1 MTLFQDKFK
10 MDSNRLKN
18 WDYSSLAV
26 YFITMVTQNR
36 EYLFGSIEEDK
47 MILSKNGQIVEN
59 ELLKSI
65 KIRKNWFF
73 HNWIVMPNYI
83 HLLIEIQNNEVSSE
97 MNNVHTQIERSHI
110 VETHSS
116 ASTSGTS
123 TTDIAANNLINSSIN
138 NVTNVAKTHC
148 SASLQ
153 NNHENNY
160 ANKYGYEL
168 SRNPNSISSFVA
180 IFKSVTTKQIN
191 GSASIWQSNYHDHIV
206 RNYKR
211 FETIYNYIKTNPS
224 SWATDSMKL

>member
-1 MTLFQDKFK
+1 MTLFHDKF
-10 MDSNRLKN
+10 NRLKN
-18 WDYSSLAV
+18 WDYSSSAV

-36 EYLFGSIEEDK
+36 EYLFGSIEGDK
-47 MILSKNGQIVEN
+47 MILNENGQIVEN

-73 HNWIVMPNYI
+73 HNWIVMPNHI

-123 TTDIAANNLINSSIN
+123 TTDIAANNSTN
-138 NVTNVAKTHC
+138 NVTTVAKTHC

-168 SRNPNSISSFVA
+168 SRKPNSISSFVA

>member
-18 WDYSSLAV
+18 WDYSSSAV

-36 EYLFGSIEEDK
+36 EYLFGSIEGDK
-47 MILSKNGQIVEN
+47 MILNENGQIVEN

-73 HNWIVMPNYI
+73 HNWIVMPNHI

-123 TTDIAANNLINSSIN
+123 TTDIAANNSTN
-138 NVTNVAKTHC
+138 NVTTVAKTHC

-168 SRNPNSISSFVA
+168 SRKPNSISSFVA